1 MYAFVVRRKLATVF
15 ILRSIQLEHKSW
27 CNNSKSYQFKSL
39 WVMPTS
45 YLRASAQLLFHWQ
58 KQLSKFTVCYG
69 DHLCRAQKKHTLP
82 GEKIQGISFKAELWL
97 QRREVVCWTLTQKT
111 GKTKAQS
118 PGGGFAWAWRIIG
131 LPSEG
136 ALLDLDNCLQRS
148 LDTSTQMPLPIKHSV
163 ACSFTPQQL
172 LSNSQNRSK
181 YVSDDSR
188 TPPHLK
194 HPWIKKSLCVD
205 V

>member
-97 QRREVVCWTLTQKT
+97 QRGEVVCWTLTQKT
-111 GKTKAQS
+111 GKTKARS
-118 PGGGFAWAWRIIG
+118 PGGGLHELGVLSGSPVKEHCLIWTIVSRG
-131 LPSEG
+131 PLTLPHK
-136 ALLDLDNCLQRS
+136 CLCQS
-148 LDTSTQMPLPIKHSV
+148 SIQ
-163 ACSFTPQQL
+163 
-172 LSNSQNRSK
+172 
-181 YVSDDSR
+181 
-188 TPPHLK
+188 
-194 HPWIKKSLCVD
+194 
-205 V
+205 